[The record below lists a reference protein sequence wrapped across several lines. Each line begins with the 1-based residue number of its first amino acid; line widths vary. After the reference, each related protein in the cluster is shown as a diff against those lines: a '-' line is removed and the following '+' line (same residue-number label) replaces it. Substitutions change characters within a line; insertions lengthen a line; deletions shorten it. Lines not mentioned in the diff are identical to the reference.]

1 MKLGRQRVSFSR
13 DVRFRRW
20 FVSVFAAFAITAAV
34 AMAATAPRNWIRATT
49 IHFSLGASL
58 KLSHNSPE
66 TIKQEILDTNTVRL
80 IAKSNGLSDQDLSTV
95 QIAQPSAGRNWVDI
109 YHVEGPERA
118 FKLLSEQLRNYV
130 HAREEGHTRA
140 FLLAAIT
147 NRAEASTISDP
158 DLRAVATNRVMLP
171 ISWLKKARSGTTTN
185 KAGQVVSKTVSTTRV
200 DGRTVTNETKQIPQV
215 DEVCRWV
222 SYTLVDGEVAWT
234 YFVMFKANASLDYIH
249 DSRCDAKEYDPNY
262 QKVIKEVDDEVHGE
276 MERNGGSGQFG
287 SVHSFWHLK
296 KQKLKAKGIEWRSP
310 SELNPNTIYD

>member
-1 MKLGRQRVSFSR
+1 MKLGRQRVSR

-20 FVSVFAAFAITAAV
+20 FVSVFAAFAVTAAV
-34 AMAATAPRNWIRATT
+34 VMAATAPRNWISATT
-49 IHFSLGASL
+49 IHFGLGASL

-171 ISWLKKARSGTTTN
+171 ISWLKKISSGTRTN
-185 KAGQVVSKTVSTTRV
+185 KAGEVVSKSVSTTRV
-200 DGRTVTNETKQIPQV
+200 NGRTVTNETKNIPQV
-215 DEVCRWV
+215 DEICRWV
-222 SYTLVDGEVAWT
+222 SYALVDGEVAWT
-234 YFVMFKANASLDYIH
+234 YFVMFKVNGSLDYL
-249 DSRCDAKEYDPNY
+249 REEKCDAKEYDTAY
-262 QKVIKEVDDEVHGE
+262 QELIKGVEGEVYGE
-276 MERNGGSGQFG
+276 MKRNGDSGQLG
-287 SVHSFWHLK
+287 SVHTFWRLK
-296 KQKLKAKGIEWRSP
+296 KQKLKTKGIEWRSP
-310 SELNPNTIYD
+310 SELNPDKTYD